1 MSELASAVVSITRT
15 ARGRYFWAAWW
26 TGAPSYTPFRRPDA
40 SNGGAATEEAALAE
54 ALRVSGRHLSPIEP
68 HWARATNRM
77 LRGERPEAPKTKAA
91 PRAPAEERPRSAWE
105 ILGVEQG
112 ADRLAIKRAYRER
125 ALATHPDQG
134 GDAAL
139 FREVQRAYERLSRAR
154 RPR

>member
-1 MSELASAVVSITRT
+1 
-15 ARGRYFWAAWW
+15 
-26 TGAPSYTPFRRPDA
+26 
-40 SNGGAATEEAALAE
+40 
-54 ALRVSGRHLSPIEP
+54 
-68 HWARATNRM
+68 M
-77 LRGERPEAPKTKAA
+77 LQGERPEAPKTKAA